1 MSLKIKIEEDFKNA
15 LRNREELTLSVL
27 RLLKAAILNKEKDKR
42 YKITK
47 TDPAFAKAS
56 AGKEKIKEEELVKQS
71 GLIDEEI
78 VDLIFSEIKKRKESI
93 ILYKQGKREEL
104 AKKEAEEIE
113 ILKKYLPEQISEAE
127 IENLAKET
135 IKNVQAKS
143 ISDMGKVMKELMP
156 KLKGKAEPQAITA
169 IIKKLIETSGVNS

>member
-27 RLLKAAILNKEKDKR
+27 RLLKTVILNKEKDKR

-47 TDPAFAKAS
+47 TEKDI
-56 AGKEKIKEEELVKQS
+56 KEKDLVEKSELT
-71 GLIDEEI
+71 DEEI
-78 VDLIFSEIKKRKESI
+78 IDLIFSEIKKRKESI

-104 AKKEAEEIE
+104 AKKEADEIE
-113 ILKKYLPEQISEAE
+113 ILKKYLPEQISEEE

-135 IKNVQAKS
+135 IKNIQAKS